1 MGLSR
6 DRDAGATTNAADGG
20 APFEAFAGVA
30 LLAASMTAFG
40 MAPLFFGA
48 LAEEKR
54 LALSQVGLAVPIQAI
69 IMGGVNLGADAF
81 LKRNRQRALTAVCAI
96 MFALLQLLYLRQS
109 GTGALVLCALSS
121 VPQGLILWVA
131 MGAIARSAVP
141 AQYMAYSEIALTLLK
156 LVVSSLLAALLIPR
170 WGINAGFVAAAAI
183 MSIAFFAAFA
193 LDNDGSVTQ
202 TKERQPSGPLAIAGW
217 IALIVVLMVW
227 SGTMALLSYLLPL
240 ASAAGLPRQAANG
253 AFVALL
259 IGQIL
264 GGVIAASLSKR
275 LPYPAALAI
284 GAVIALCTLFGFHLS
299 ATAWQFWSAAAAF
312 GFAFALA
319 APFIMPFLIAIDPTR
334 RAAGKFMG
342 AGLVGSALGPLL
354 VSRFVG
360 SAGAQSAL
368 YLAGAAFAVAFVIV
382 TALRLSR
389 QFRPALTTITN
400 QPAIGNHL

>member
-1 MGLSR
+1 MGLSH
-6 DRDAGATTNAADGG
+6 DSNAGASGPTLDGG
-20 APFEAFAGVA
+20 APLDAFAGVA

-69 IMGGVNLGADAF
+69 IMGVVNLGADA
-81 LKRNRQRALTAVCAI
+81 LIKRNRQRVLTAICAI
-96 MFALLQLLYLRQS
+96 VFALLQLLYLRQS
-109 GTGALVLCALSS
+109 GPGALVLCALAS

-131 MGAIARSAVP
+131 MGAIARSPVP
-141 AQYMAYSEIALTLLK
+141 AQFMAYSEIALTLLK
-156 LVVSSLLAALLIPR
+156 LLVSSLLAAILIPK

-183 MSIAFFAAFA
+183 MSIAFLAAFA
-193 LDNDGSVTQ
+193 LRDDISIARI
-202 TKERQPSGPLAIAGW
+202 KDRQPSAPLMIEGW
-217 IALIVVLMVW
+217 IALIAVLMVW

-240 ASAAGLPRQAANG
+240 ANAAGLQRQAANG
-253 AFVALL
+253 AFVAVLV
-259 IGQIL
+259 GQIL
-264 GGVIAASLSKR
+264 GGVIAASSSKR
-275 LPYPAALAI
+275 LPYPAALTI
-284 GAVIALCTLFGFHLS
+284 GVVIAMGTLFGFYLS
-299 ATAWQFWSAAAAF
+299 GTAWQFWAAAAGF

-319 APFIMPFLIAIDPTR
+319 APFIMPFLIAMDPTR

-368 YLAGAAFAVAFVIV
+368 YMAGAAFAVAAVIV
-382 TALRLSR
+382 TALRILA
-389 QFRPALTTITN
+389 RPHWVP
-400 QPAIGNHL
+400 QS

>member
-6 DRDAGATTNAADGG
+6 DRNAGARTNAPEAG
-20 APFEAFAGVA
+20 APLEAFAGAA
-30 LLAASMTAFG
+30 LLAAAMTAFG

-69 IMGGVNLGADAF
+69 IMGIVNLGADAF
-81 LKRNRQRALTAVCAI
+81 LERKRQRVLTAVCAI
-96 MFALLQLLYLRQS
+96 VFALLQTLYLRQS

-131 MGAIARSAVP
+131 MGAIARSPVP

-156 LVVSSLLAALLIPR
+156 LLVSSLLAAILIPR

-183 MSIAFFAAFA
+183 MSIALLAAFA
-193 LDNDGSVTQ
+193 LGDDSRAAQ
-202 TKERQPSGPLAIAGW
+202 IKERQPAAPLTIEGW
-217 IALIVVLMVW
+217 IALIAVLMVW

-264 GGVIAASLSKR
+264 GGVIAASFSKR
-275 LPYPAALAI
+275 LPYLTALAI
-284 GAVIALCTLFGFHLS
+284 GVVIAICTLFGFYLS
-299 ATAWQFWSAAAAF
+299 RTAWQFWSAAAAF
-312 GFAFALA
+312 GLAFALA
-319 APFIMPFLIAIDPTR
+319 APFIMPFLIAVDPTR

-342 AGLVGSALGPLL
+342 AALVGSALGPLL

-360 SAGAQSAL
+360 SAGAESAL
-368 YLAGAAFAVAFVIV
+368 YMAGIAFAVASVIV
-382 TALRLSR
+382 TALCVSKHPRSGMR
-389 QFRPALTTITN
+389 TITDK
-400 QPAIGNHL
+400 PAIGEHM